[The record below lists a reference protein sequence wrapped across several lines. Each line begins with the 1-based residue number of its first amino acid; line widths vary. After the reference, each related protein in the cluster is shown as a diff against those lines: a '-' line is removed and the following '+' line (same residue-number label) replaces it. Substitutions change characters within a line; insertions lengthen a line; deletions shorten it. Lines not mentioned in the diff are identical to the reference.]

1 MPQFH
6 SSFFLAGIRGHRRDI
21 SIVALSAWVLGLAV
35 LPIAAQSRNESHPA
49 AGTASEQL
57 LAARSKQLAGE
68 YNSARDILLEALS
81 KAPNSA
87 SLLNQLG
94 SVEQDL
100 GEYLEAERSYL
111 QALSTSA
118 QAEDDPERLVVLN
131 NLGTLYLDTGQHAKG
146 DRVREQLEKL
156 APGTLETHPAA
167 AAKLLNVIAG
177 LEHARNRDDDA
188 ETYYARS
195 LQLFQKANGPVAVDA
210 ALVKN
215 NLGGL
220 RLEAGQYESASD
232 LFQQAIREIEVI
244 SGPESPELI
253 RPLVNLARCENI
265 SGHANQAEPV
275 ARRAVELSIKVFGEE
290 HPITATAMLEQATAL
305 RRLRRKGPA
314 RDLEKRARAS
324 LRNSSMRN
332 LGAYTV
338 SLRDLAS
345 ATTR

>member
-1 MPQFH
+1 MI
-6 SSFFLAGIRGHRRDI
+6 A
-21 SIVALSAWVLGLAV
+21 ALSAWALGLAI

-49 AGTASEQL
+49 AETASEQL

-81 KAPNSA
+81 KAPTSA
-87 SLLNQLG
+87 SLRNQLG

-100 GEYLEAERSYL
+100 GEYIEAEGSYL
-111 QALSTSA
+111 QALSTSP
-118 QAEDDPERLVVLN
+118 QAEDDLERLLILN
-131 NLGTLYLDTGQHAKG
+131 NLGTLYLDTGQYAKG
-146 DRVREQLEKL
+146 DRVLEQLEKA
-156 APGTLETHPAA
+156 APATLEAHPAA

-177 LEHARNRDDDA
+177 LEHARNRDEEA

-195 LQLFQKANGPVAVDA
+195 LQLFQKANGPVAMDA

-220 RLEAGQYESASD
+220 RMEAGQYESASD
-232 LFQQAIREIEVI
+232 LFQQVIREIEII

-253 RPLVNLARCENI
+253 RPLVNLARCENM
-265 SGHANQAEPV
+265 GGRANQAEPV
-275 ARRAVELSIKVFGEE
+275 ARRAVELSLKVFGEG
-290 HPITATAMLEQATAL
+290 HPVTATAMLEQATAL
-305 RRLRRKGPA
+305 RRLRRKGEA
-314 RDLEKRARAS
+314 RNLEKRAKAS
-324 LRNSSMRN
+324 LRNNSTRN
-332 LGAYTV
+332 PSGYTV